1 MKNLLNFLAYNNAVP
16 IALGVV
22 FLGAGGA
29 LAASPAVQQS
39 VYNVSQTVQ
48 SIDNTRI
55 VNADIDSLPF
65 SLQVANVTEDEEN
78 YYLAYTLSTIRLV
91 ENVWQDVNEQ
101 KLLTVPRS
109 GLRGEDLGLYA
120 SRQLAEVRD
129 AERARLK
136 ETQDIEKKNGTT
148 LKVIATAYGGLVGQM
163 FDPTSET
170 FPGYTPVIVAA
181 TEAEPLG
188 MSAPVGGPNDGIPEA
203 VVSGESDAGTTGAGD
218 RVPPSITI
226 LGNNPARIEKGTSYA
241 DLGVLVVDNKMQ
253 NIGYTATL
261 DGVDV
266 GAVIT
271 IDTTVVDTHTIV
283 YSATD
288 SSGNAATATRTVE
301 VYDPNAPVVPPE
313 QATTTE
319 PVPSETPPPEP
330 VQEVPI
336 EPATT
341 TEQLPAP

>member
-1 MKNLLNFLAYNNAVP
+1 MKQLLNFLAYNNAVP
-16 IALGVV
+16 IALGIV

-55 VNADIDSLPF
+55 VNADIDVLPF
-65 SLQVANVTEDEEN
+65 TLQVAGVTEDSDN

-91 ENVWQDVNEQ
+91 EDVWQDVNEQ
-101 KLLTVPRS
+101 KVLTVPKS

-136 ETQDIEKKNGTT
+136 ETQAIEKKNGET
-148 LKVIATAYGGLVGQM
+148 LKVVATAYGGLVGQM

-170 FPGYTPVIVAA
+170 FPGYAPVIVAA
-181 TEAEPLG
+181 AEAEPLG
-188 MSAPVGGPNDGIPEA
+188 MSAPVGGPNDGLPEVIP
-203 VVSGESDAGTTGAGD
+203 SGEGGQAPIGPSD

-266 GAVIT
+266 GSVIS
-271 IDTTVVDTHTIV
+271 IDTSIVATHTIAYTAV
-283 YSATD
+283 D
-288 SSGNAATATRTVE
+288 SSGNTATVSRTVE
-301 VYDPNAPVVPPE
+301 VYDPNAPIAPPIEITEPATTTDPAPPIVVPE
-313 QATTTE
+313 EATTTE
-319 PVPSETPPPEP
+319 PTP
-330 VQEVPI
+330 V
-336 EPATT
+336 
-341 TEQLPAP
+341 L

>member
-1 MKNLLNFLAYNNAVP
+1 MKNLLKFLAYNNAVP
-16 IALGVV
+16 IAFGIV

-55 VNADIDSLPF
+55 VNADIDALPF
-65 SLQVANVTEDEEN
+65 TLQVSGVTEDQDN

-91 ENVWQDVNEQ
+91 EGVWQDTNEQ
-101 KLLTVPRS
+101 KMLTVPKS

-136 ETQDIEKKNGTT
+136 ETQSIEKKNGIT
-148 LKVIATAYGGLVGQM
+148 LKVVATAYGGLVGQM

-170 FPGYTPVIVAA
+170 FPGYTPVVIAVA
-181 TEAEPLG
+181 EPEPLG
-188 MSAPVGGPNDGIPEA
+188 MSAPVGGPNDGLPE
-203 VVSGESDAGTTGAGD
+203 VTLSGEGGQAPTGPSD

-266 GAVIT
+266 GSVIS
-271 IDTTVVDTHTIV
+271 IDTSIVATHTITYTAV
-283 YSATD
+283 D
-288 SSGNAATATRTVE
+288 SSGNTATVSRTVE
-301 VYDPNAPVVPPE
+301 VYDPNAPIAPPIVI
-313 QATTTE
+313 T
-319 PVPSETPPPEP
+319 
-330 VQEVPI
+330 

-341 TEQLPAP
+341 TDPVPSIVVPEEAITTEPTPVL